1 MSTKRILQQILDT
14 ASCIVR
20 SGRFFDPPTTEEK
33 VVIKNAREIK
43 RLAEQALRPPRPIKV
58 KRWLKSGEL
67 SEEHNITQ
75 ENIIETCGIL
85 LDKSCAPDILG
96 DVLFQATD
104 GKYYVITVE
113 ALIQEANPDYVT
125 EVLKEEAANQ

>member
-43 RLAEQALRPPRPIKV
+43 RLAEQALRPEKPLRV
-58 KRWLKSGEL
+58 KKWIRTGEL
-67 SEEHNITQ
+67 DKNKAQKEILED
-75 ENIIETCGIL
+75 CGRL
-85 LDKSCAPDILG
+85 LDEAYSHEILG
-96 DVLFQATD
+96 EVLFLATD

-113 ALIQEANPDYVT
+113 ALIQEANPEYVKDVIS
-125 EVLKEEAANQ
+125 ENSHNQ